1 MKYLFAIACILGL
14 SSAEEQVTW
23 DGTLKSSH
31 FWDCNGGACDAKT
44 LQPWDQNKY
53 RYAGTYAP
61 IDPINY
67 GGPAYGE
74 KMWMTGASSD
84 TLSHLM
90 GADDG
95 CCGT

>member
-1 MKYLFAIACILGL
+1 MKYLFVFVCLLL
-14 SSAEEQVTW
+14 SLLCQAENVS

-61 IDPINY
+61 LDPINY
-67 GGPAYGE
+67 GGPIYGE
-74 KMWMTGASSD
+74 KLWMTGAASD
-84 TLSHLM
+84 ALSNML
-90 GADDG
+90 GPNDG
-95 CCGT
+95 CCG